1 MAQYFCPAC
10 FAQVRAGARM
20 CPECGVDADQ
30 WRAEH
35 TFTQR
40 LVHALGHPLP
50 SVRMM
55 SIISLGGRAD
65 PDTAAALAS
74 CAHAYPTDVVQ
85 GLEVVR
91 ASAAMAPTAAQ
102 RQAALRSLG
111 GHHSRMVAEEAQ
123 RILAADGLIPAPRHR
138 GP

>member
-10 FAQVRAGARM
+10 FAQVDAGTRT
-20 CPECGVDADQ
+20 CPQCGVDADQ
-30 WRAEH
+30 WRAER

-55 SIISLGGRAD
+55 SIICLKGRAD

-74 CAHAYPTDVVQ
+74 CVHADPTDVVQ

-91 ASAAMAPTAAQ
+91 AIAAMPPAAAQ
-102 RQAALRSLG
+102 RQAALRSLCD
-111 GHHSRMVAEEAQ
+111 HHSRMVAEQAK
-123 RILAADGLIPAPRHR
+123 RVLAAEGLIPAPRHR